1 MAQPRKLQ
9 QYQRLNAFGEPFR
22 GSKIGGV
29 QARRYMGGG
38 DQGPLSDRRY
48 NVREAAEAEAKRQDR
63 ADMEAAAARGMA
75 AAGGGNQS
83 QPTAPAARQGQLV
96 PTAGGGMKWAS
107 GAELDA
113 MDRAKAQARKQ
124 ARRTMDMSAKNAA
137 GVAAFGTG
145 KPPAPMSATD
155 AAKADRAKARAR
167 YEAEKA
173 NEAKPPQ
180 SRQEPAM
187 QPSPA
192 PSKAPESMITDDDR
206 AWAKAKKANAQAVAD
221 KATNQVSV
229 AKTAEPKP
237 ATSGFSAEF
246 YRRFAPSKPSAVAST
261 APKAEQKST
270 APMPQKPV
278 ESRMSTAQAQAIKN
292 PQGLS
297 ARMNPPGAKPKTLEE
312 DPIAK
317 PVLWTGRK
325 IGEGL
330 GYARSKLMS
339 QARKN
344 PTGLASKV
352 SRLFGS

>member
-1 MAQPRKLQ
+1 MPQPRKLQ

-38 DQGPLSDRRY
+38 DQGPLSTRPRY
-48 NVREAAEAEAKRQDR
+48 NVREEAEAEAMRQER

-145 KPPAPMSATD
+145 KPPAPMSAAD

-173 NEAKPPQ
+173 SEAKPPQ

-192 PSKAPESMITDDDR
+192 PSKAPESVITDDDR

-221 KATNQVSV
+221 KATKQVPV
-229 AKTAEPKP
+229 AKKAEPKP
-237 ATSGFSAEF
+237 ASSGFSSEF
-246 YRRFAPSKPSAVAST
+246 YRRFAPI
-261 APKAEQKST
+261 KSN
-270 APMPQKPV
+270 
-278 ESRMSTAQAQAIKN
+278 IKL
-292 PQGLS
+292 PE
-297 ARMNPPGAKPKTLEE
+297 PEKPK
-312 DPIAK
+312 PK
-317 PVLWTGRK
+317 PKPTPGKVQVARAINKAVKGAQYAATMPLRNAAESAMAPVRAGKAASEFVSNKINAARRWWETG
-325 IGEGL
+325 E
-330 GYARSKLMS
+330 
-339 QARKN
+339 
-344 PTGLASKV
+344 
-352 SRLFGS
+352 